1 MMRIAVLAMSLASAA
16 AFAPAA
22 NVRAPARVS
31 PTMMAKDMSPSIP
44 FLLAPKYYPAKD
56 SLAIGDV
63 GFDPL
68 GLAEYFDIKWL
79 REAEIKHGR
88 VAMLAIVGL
97 IVQEFWQIPG
107 DLYNNPNPIA
117 AANQVGPQVWG
128 QIIFFMGVTEAGLN
142 NGKMTLESMFEDKD
156 RVPGDLGFDP
166 LQLMEEGDPNE
177 YKLKELTHCR
187 LAMLGVSGMITQ
199 CGLTD
204 SGLYGGHL

>member
-1 MMRIAVLAMSLASAA
+1 
-16 AFAPAA
+16 
-22 NVRAPARVS
+22 
-31 PTMMAKDMSPSIP
+31 MMAKDMSPSIP

-56 SLAIGDV
+56 MVGDV

-88 VAMLAIVGL
+88 VAMLAIVGI
-97 IVQEFWQIPG
+97 IVQEFWQLPG
-107 DLYNNPNPIA
+107 DLYNNPNPLA

-128 QIIFFMGVTEAGLN
+128 QIIFFNGVIEAGLN
-142 NGKMTLESMFEDKD
+142 KGMTISDMFADKD

-177 YKLKELTHCR
+177 YALKEITHCR
-187 LAMLGVSGMITQ
+187 LAMLAVSGMITQ